1 MNHSPSFLLNGSA
14 DSNDALI
21 NGWRYIVY
29 FEADG
34 RCEPA
39 FGQGIC
45 CSADTSVIRERV

>member
-1 MNHSPSFLLNGSA
+1 MPALIRRALSMP
-14 DSNDALI
+14 DEALI
-21 NGWRYIVY
+21 NGRSGIVY

-45 CSADTSVIRERV
+45 SGADTSVIRERV